1 MKHQVMGVKRGED
14 FPLFQQTLSIATSD
28 LKIVMGWE
36 NEQEFQHDYRLTE
49 QQIIEIETSCAIT
62 LPRDLDLYLSTQ
74 V

>member
-14 FPLFQQTLSIATSD
+14 FPLFQQPLSIATSD

-36 NEQEFQHDYRLTE
+36 NEEEFQHDYRLTE
-49 QQIIEIETSCAIT
+49 QQIIEIEKSCAIT

-74 V
+74 I